1 MLKTTST
8 GELRFENS
16 IRSYVVEKNG
26 WIALRDGKSSVLMHE
41 EELKHIVDELRA
53 KETDGV

>member
-1 MLKTTST
+1 MLKTVPTE
-8 GELRFENS
+8 ELRFENS

-41 EELKHIVDELRA
+41 SELKYIVDELRA
-53 KETDGV
+53 KEAS